1 MARWQERD
9 WQPNEDLARLVAIS
23 GASYESLAKR
33 VNALAEQAG
42 RPTDYTHTSVTN
54 WVQRGMIPRAP
65 APACIAAALGE
76 RLGRRVDL
84 SEIGMTRP
92 RRETSM
98 IGLDFP
104 RSPSDAVRGAIAF
117 WRLVDLDR
125 RKLLRGSFAVG
136 AFALATTRWLAVPAA
151 ATPPTEH
158 HGARRVGQNELAELW
173 DAVEDARIW
182 DSRFGGGNWK
192 ASSVATCLKDRAA
205 PMLQGSYSEKIG
217 HDLLRVTAELSR
229 VVGWSAFDAGQ
240 HDAAQRYL
248 IQALAMARAAGDIQ
262 VGAYV
267 LSTMSLSAFLRRHPG
282 EAVDMAE
289 GAYERAKHVASPK
302 VLSFAKLA
310 QARAHARAGEG
321 PEATAALLAA
331 ERHLAGATG
340 DDPAWMN
347 YYTPERIA
355 TDATEIHR
363 DLGATAAA
371 LDWGRQAA
379 AMSPGRYT
387 RAVGIRL
394 AVEASTH
401 LRAGDREQGLDAG
414 RRSVDLLAEVRSARA
429 HGYVHDLTATLAP
442 HRSDPEVDAFIAYA
456 ERQLAA

>member
-9 WQPNEDLARLVAIS
+9 WQPNEDLERLVAAS

-33 VNALAEQAG
+33 VNVLAEQAG

-84 SEIGMTRP
+84 SEIAMTRS
-92 RRETSM
+92 RRETGK

-117 WRLVDLDR
+117 WRLVDR
-125 RKLLRGSFAVG
+125 RNFLHGSFAVG
-136 AFALATTRWLAVPAA
+136 AFALPTTRWLAVPAA
-151 ATPPTEH
+151 AAVPPAEH
-158 HGARRVGQNELAELW
+158 RGARRVGQGELDELW
-173 DAVEDARIW
+173 EAVEDARIW
-182 DSRFGGGNWK
+182 DSKFGGGNWK
-192 ASSVATCLKDRAA
+192 ASSVTVCLRDRAA
-205 PMLQGSYSEKIG
+205 PMLQGSCSEKVRQ
-217 HDLLRVTAELSR
+217 DLLRVTAELSR
-229 VVGWSAFDAGQ
+229 VVGWSAFDNGQ

-248 IQALAMARAAGDIQ
+248 IQALAMARAAGDVQ

-267 LSTMSLSAFLRRHPG
+267 LSTMSLSAFLRGHPG

-394 AVEASTH
+394 AVEAATH

-442 HRSDPEVDAFIAYA
+442 HRSAPEVDAFITYA

>member
-1 MARWQERD
+1 M
-9 WQPNEDLARLVAIS
+9 
-23 GASYESLAKR
+23 
-33 VNALAEQAG
+33 
-42 RPTDYTHTSVTN
+42 
-54 WVQRGMIPRAP
+54 
-65 APACIAAALGE
+65 
-76 RLGRRVDL
+76 
-84 SEIGMTRP
+84 
-92 RRETSM
+92 
-98 IGLDFP
+98 
-104 RSPSDAVRGAIAF
+104 
-117 WRLVDLDR
+117 DR
-125 RKLLRGSFAVG
+125 RDFLTSSSFAVA
-136 AFALATTRWLAVPAA
+136 AFTTATTRWLAVPAA
-151 ATPPTEH
+151 AAVPAAGHT
-158 HGARRVGQNELAELW
+158 GARRVGQNELAELW

-205 PMLQGSYSEKIG
+205 PMLQSSYSEQIG
-217 HDLLRVTAELSR
+217 RDLLRVTAELSR

-248 IQALAMARAAGDIQ
+248 IQALAMARAAGDVQ

-267 LSTMSLSAFLRRHPG
+267 LSTMSLSAFLRGHPG

-321 PEATAALLAA
+321 SEATAALLAA

-394 AVEASTH
+394 AVEAATH

>member
-1 MARWQERD
+1 MGQ
-9 WQPNEDLARLVAIS
+9 
-23 GASYESLAKR
+23 
-33 VNALAEQAG
+33 
-42 RPTDYTHTSVTN
+42 
-54 WVQRGMIPRAP
+54 
-65 APACIAAALGE
+65 GE
-76 RLGRRVDL
+76 
-84 SEIGMTRP
+84 
-92 RRETSM
+92 
-98 IGLDFP
+98 LD
-104 RSPSDAVRGAIAF
+104 
-117 WRLVDLDR
+117 
-125 RKLLRGSFAVG
+125 
-136 AFALATTRWLAVPAA
+136 
-151 ATPPTEH
+151 
-158 HGARRVGQNELAELW
+158 ELW
-173 DAVEDARIW
+173 EAVEDARIW
-182 DSRFGGGNWK
+182 DSKFGGGNWK
-192 ASSVATCLKDRAA
+192 ASSVTVCLRDRAA
-205 PMLQGSYSEKIG
+205 PMLQGSCSEKVRQ
-217 HDLLRVTAELSR
+217 DLLRVTAELSR
-229 VVGWSAFDAGQ
+229 VVGWSAFDNGQ

-248 IQALAMARAAGDIQ
+248 IQALAMARAAGDVQ

-267 LSTMSLSAFLRRHPG
+267 LSTMSLSAFLRGHPS

-289 GAYERAKHVASPK
+289 GAYERAKRVASPK

-321 PEATAALLAA
+321 SDATAALLTA

-394 AVEASTH
+394 AVEAATH